1 MHSFFK
7 ILDEKEKY
15 DPSSFRDAI
24 IQGLTETGNDLDL
37 VSNQGLKCRF
47 VPRSKALLAYD
58 QYCHVPFLAGTLLC
72 HFPFKILCVDKRGNS
87 KCTGENKYCIMY
99 QNKE

>member
-1 MHSFFK
+1 MHSFLK
-7 ILDEKEKY
+7 NLDEKEKY

-47 VPRSKALLAYD
+47 VPIVIKGTTGLRPIAMY
-58 QYCHVPFLAGTLLC
+58 HVPFLASALLLVC
-72 HFPFKILCVDKRGNS
+72 HFPYKILWVDKMR
-87 KCTGENKYCIMY
+87 
-99 QNKE
+99 